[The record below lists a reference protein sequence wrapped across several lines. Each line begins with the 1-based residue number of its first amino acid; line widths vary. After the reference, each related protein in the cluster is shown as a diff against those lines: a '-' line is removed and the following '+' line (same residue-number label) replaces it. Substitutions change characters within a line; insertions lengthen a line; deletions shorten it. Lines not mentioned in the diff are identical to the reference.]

1 MRNGM
6 QALFFDIDD
15 TLYNQLEPYARA
27 FEKVFGGWITLDI
40 SDLFRRS
47 RKHSDASYQLLL
59 EGKIDSEQMF
69 IYRIQKALE
78 EFGVQADDTSCLEFQ
93 RRYEEY
99 QGQIH
104 VPEATKR
111 LMDECLQ
118 KGIRLGVITNGAHD
132 HQMDKVHAL
141 QLAHWIPETCILIS
155 EDCEAAKPDARIFR
169 QAEATVGVSAKE
181 CCYVGDSWKNDI
193 VGAKQAGWSAV
204 WLNRHALPLAQNVT
218 PDAIVSDDKQLYDC
232 VIRMV

>member
-1 MRNGM
+1 M

-47 RKHSDASYQLLL
+47 RKHSDISYQLLL
-59 EGKIDSEQMF
+59 EGKISSERMF

-78 EFGVQADDTSCLEFQ
+78 ELGFHADDASCLEFQ

-99 QGQIH
+99 QGHIH
-104 VPEATKR
+104 VSEAMKR
-111 LMDECLQ
+111 LLDRCLQ
-118 KGIRLGVITNGAHD
+118 TGIYLGVITNGAHD
-132 HQMDKVHAL
+132 HQMDKVRTM
-141 QLAHWIPETCILIS
+141 QLVQWIPEAHILIS
-155 EDCEAAKPDARIFR
+155 EDCVAAKPDARIFR
-169 QAEATVGVSAKE
+169 QAEEIAGASAKA

-193 VGAKQAGWSAV
+193 VGAKQAGWSAI
-204 WLNRHALPLAQNVT
+204 WLNRHALPLPLDVT
-218 PDAIVSDDKQLYDC
+218 ADAVVSDDEQLYDY
-232 VIRMV
+232 ISRKL